1 MAAGL
6 SFLPFPTQIPL
17 TYSRTLDG
25 VRTWY
30 AYTHLFVSIYR
41 PETPLPPACI
51 DTALA
56 FLSSA
61 VTTDVLTMRICE
73 TMFTTILS
81 LPPPC
86 PHPQPA
92 QPRPDD
98 KDRVTD
104 RRVLYDEPLMR
115 SLISSFDDESRQLLK
130 GAAERER
137 ARLPLFPSSY
147 TPL

>member
-1 MAAGL
+1 MH
-6 SFLPFPTQIPL
+6 IL
-17 TYSRTLDG
+17 TYSL
-25 VRTWY
+25 
-30 AYTHLFVSIYR
+30 AYIDLKPF
-41 PETPLPPACI
+41 PPACI
-51 DTALA
+51 DTALT

-61 VTTDVLTMRICE
+61 VTTDVLTMRIGE
-73 TMFTTILS
+73 TMFATILS
-81 LPPPC
+81 LPPPF

-92 QPRPDD
+92 QPRSDD
-98 KDRVTD
+98 KDCVTD

-147 TPL
+147 TPS

>member
-1 MAAGL
+1 MHTLTNSLPYIDLKLL
-6 SFLPFPTQIPL
+6 SP
-17 TYSRTLDG
+17 
-25 VRTWY
+25 
-30 AYTHLFVSIYR
+30 AY
-41 PETPLPPACI
+41 I

-56 FLSSA
+56 FLSNA

-73 TMFTTILS
+73 AMFTTILS

-104 RRVLYDEPLMR
+104 CRVLYDEPLMR
-115 SLISSFDDESRQLLK
+115 SLISSFEDESRQLLK

-147 TPL
+147 TPS